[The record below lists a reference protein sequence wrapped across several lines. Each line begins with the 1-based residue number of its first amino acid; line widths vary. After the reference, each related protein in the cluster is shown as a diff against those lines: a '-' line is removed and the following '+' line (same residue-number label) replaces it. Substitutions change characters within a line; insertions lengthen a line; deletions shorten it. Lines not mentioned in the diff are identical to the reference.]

1 MTVTD
6 KKLGFLTIAII
17 ILLGILLIIA
27 TGKLFVVPIRPGY
40 NPTECSRT
48 YDNREQ

>member
-27 TGKLFVVPIRPGY
+27 TGKPFVVPIGPVTPAGISAR
-40 NPTECSRT
+40 N
-48 YDNREQ
+48 YDNR

>member
-27 TGKLFVVPIRPGY
+27 TGKLFVVPIGPGVPRR
-40 NPTECSRT
+40 NICP
-48 YDNREQ
+48 DL